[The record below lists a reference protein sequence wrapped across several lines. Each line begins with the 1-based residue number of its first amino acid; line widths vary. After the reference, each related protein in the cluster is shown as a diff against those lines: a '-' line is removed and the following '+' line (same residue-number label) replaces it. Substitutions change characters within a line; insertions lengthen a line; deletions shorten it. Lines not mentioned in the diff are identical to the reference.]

1 MKVHWYKFDFSH
13 KKRTLSSP
21 KHIYACAL
29 ELFSPILKPVLVKL
43 EDELLY
49 SLNAVRNMEVIDI
62 STGSKIG
69 YVKDFKVDINTK
81 KIISIFLPSPVKSWF
96 NKAEDIELS
105 WDKIVKIGVDVLIV
119 DASSVIE
126 EFKENNV

>member
-1 MKVHWYKFDFSH
+1 M
-13 KKRTLSSP
+13 
-21 KHIYACAL
+21 
-29 ELFSPILKPVLVKL
+29 

-69 YVKDFKVDINTK
+69 YVKDFKVNIYTK

-96 NKAEDIELS
+96 NKAEDIELA

>member
-1 MKVHWYKFDFSH
+1 M
-13 KKRTLSSP
+13 
-21 KHIYACAL
+21 
-29 ELFSPILKPVLVKL
+29 

-49 SLNAVRNMEVIDI
+49 SLNAIRNMEVIDI

-69 YVKDFKVDINTK
+69 YVKDFKVDITTK

>member
-1 MKVHWYKFDFSH
+1 M
-13 KKRTLSSP
+13 
-21 KHIYACAL
+21 
-29 ELFSPILKPVLVKL
+29 
-43 EDELLY
+43 EDEVLY
-49 SLNAVRNMEVIDI
+49 SLNAIRNMEVIDI

-81 KIISIFLPSPVKSWF
+81 KIVSIFLPSLVKSWF
-96 NKAEDIELS
+96 NKADDIELA

-119 DASSVIE
+119 DASSIIE

>member
-1 MKVHWYKFDFSH
+1 M
-13 KKRTLSSP
+13 
-21 KHIYACAL
+21 
-29 ELFSPILKPVLVKL
+29 
-43 EDELLY
+43 EDEVLY
-49 SLNAVRNMEVIDI
+49 SLNAIRNMEVIDI

-81 KIISIFLPSPVKSWF
+81 KIVSIFLPSHVKSWF
-96 NKAEDIELS
+96 NKADDIELA

-119 DASSVIE
+119 DASSIIE

>member
-1 MKVHWYKFDFSH
+1 M
-13 KKRTLSSP
+13 
-21 KHIYACAL
+21 
-29 ELFSPILKPVLVKL
+29 

-69 YVKDFKVDINTK
+69 YVKDFKVNIYTK

-119 DASSVIE
+119 DASSVIG

>member
-1 MKVHWYKFDFSH
+1 M
-13 KKRTLSSP
+13 
-21 KHIYACAL
+21 
-29 ELFSPILKPVLVKL
+29 

-81 KIISIFLPSPVKSWF
+81 KIISIFLTSPVKSWF

>member
-1 MKVHWYKFDFSH
+1 M
-13 KKRTLSSP
+13 
-21 KHIYACAL
+21 
-29 ELFSPILKPVLVKL
+29 

-69 YVKDFKVDINTK
+69 YVKDFKVDINAK

-119 DASSVIE
+119 DASSVIG

>member
-1 MKVHWYKFDFSH
+1 M
-13 KKRTLSSP
+13 
-21 KHIYACAL
+21 
-29 ELFSPILKPVLVKL
+29 

-69 YVKDFKVDINTK
+69 YVKDFKVD

>member
-1 MKVHWYKFDFSH
+1 MNDNLKEKI
-13 KKRTLSSP
+13 KCT
-21 KHIYACAL
+21 I
-29 ELFSPILKPVLVKL
+29 PI
-43 EDELLY
+43 
-49 SLNAVRNMEVIDI
+49 
-62 STGSKIG
+62 
-69 YVKDFKVDINTK
+69 KVDINTK

-119 DASSVIE
+119 DASSVIG

>member
-1 MKVHWYKFDFSH
+1 M
-13 KKRTLSSP
+13 
-21 KHIYACAL
+21 
-29 ELFSPILKPVLVKL
+29 

-69 YVKDFKVDINTK
+69 YVKDFKVDITTK

>member
-1 MKVHWYKFDFSH
+1 M
-13 KKRTLSSP
+13 
-21 KHIYACAL
+21 
-29 ELFSPILKPVLVKL
+29 

-105 WDKIVKIGVDVLIV
+105 GIDSKNRVDVLIV
-119 DASSVIE
+119 DASSVIG

>member
-1 MKVHWYKFDFSH
+1 M
-13 KKRTLSSP
+13 
-21 KHIYACAL
+21 
-29 ELFSPILKPVLVKL
+29 

-49 SLNAVRNMEVIDI
+49 SLNAIRNMEVIDI

-81 KIISIFLPSPVKSWF
+81 KIVSIFLPSLVKSWF
-96 NKAEDIELS
+96 NKADDIELA

-119 DASSVIE
+119 DASSIIE

>member
-1 MKVHWYKFDFSH
+1 M
-13 KKRTLSSP
+13 
-21 KHIYACAL
+21 
-29 ELFSPILKPVLVKL
+29 

-49 SLNAVRNMEVIDI
+49 SLNAIRNMEVIDI

-69 YVKDFKVDINTK
+69 YVKDFKIDIYTK

>member
-1 MKVHWYKFDFSH
+1 M
-13 KKRTLSSP
+13 
-21 KHIYACAL
+21 
-29 ELFSPILKPVLVKL
+29 

-49 SLNAVRNMEVIDI
+49 SLNDVRNIEVIDI
-62 STGSKIG
+62 STGIKIG

-119 DASSVIE
+119 DASSVIG

>member
-1 MKVHWYKFDFSH
+1 M
-13 KKRTLSSP
+13 
-21 KHIYACAL
+21 
-29 ELFSPILKPVLVKL
+29 

-81 KIISIFLPSPVKSWF
+81 KIISIFLQSPVKSWF
-96 NKAEDIELS
+96 NKAENIELS

>member
-1 MKVHWYKFDFSH
+1 
-13 KKRTLSSP
+13 
-21 KHIYACAL
+21 
-29 ELFSPILKPVLVKL
+29 
-43 EDELLY
+43 
-49 SLNAVRNMEVIDI
+49 MEVIDI

-81 KIISIFLPSPVKSWF
+81 KIVSIFLPSLVKSWF
-96 NKAEDIELS
+96 NKADDIELA

-119 DASSVIE
+119 DASSIIE

>member
-1 MKVHWYKFDFSH
+1 M
-13 KKRTLSSP
+13 
-21 KHIYACAL
+21 
-29 ELFSPILKPVLVKL
+29 EILKFVPKESVDKIPQT
-43 EDELLY
+43 
-49 SLNAVRNMEVIDI
+49 MID
-62 STGSKIG
+62 TFKAKMDNE
-69 YVKDFKVDINTK
+69 YDFKVDINTK

>member
-1 MKVHWYKFDFSH
+1 M
-13 KKRTLSSP
+13 
-21 KHIYACAL
+21 
-29 ELFSPILKPVLVKL
+29 

-81 KIISIFLPSPVKSWF
+81 KIVSIFLPSLVKSWF
-96 NKAEDIELS
+96 NKADDIELA

-119 DASSVIE
+119 DASSIIE

>member
-1 MKVHWYKFDFSH
+1 M
-13 KKRTLSSP
+13 
-21 KHIYACAL
+21 
-29 ELFSPILKPVLVKL
+29 

-69 YVKDFKVDINTK
+69 YVKDFKVDINPK

-119 DASSVIE
+119 DASSVIG